1 MSSRSN
7 GVTKVLLTRL
17 DDLVGG
23 LVGVVL
29 GVAHPVGDVLA
40 VGAVAEHLGQ
50 DSGAFDQVGR
60 RLRQQW

>member
-7 GVTKVLLTRL
+7 GVTNVAVHPP
-17 DDLVGG
+17 DDRVGG

-29 GVAHPVGDVLA
+29 GLAHPLRDVLA

-50 DSGAFDQVGR
+50 QAGSR
-60 RLRQQW
+60 